1 MKDLFRVSLRAAI
14 IKGDK
19 ILLVNERNEKMWETP
34 GGGINHGETI
44 EDGLKREIL
53 EETGLDI
60 EIKKILYAF
69 NRGDF
74 IHVIF
79 MVDSKDESQEPSEE
93 GTLVKWFTKDE
104 INSLL
109 DKNEADDHDIKLFK
123 MFVNEEL
130 K

>member
-14 IKGDK
+14 IKEDK
-19 ILLVNERNEKMWETP
+19 ILLVNERNEKIWETP

-44 EDGLKREIL
+44 GDGLKREIL

-60 EIKKILYAF
+60 DIKKILYAF

-79 MVDSKDESQEPSEE
+79 LTDSKNKIQEPTEE
-93 GTLVKWFTKDE
+93 KTLVKWFTKDE
-104 INSLL
+104 IKSLL